1 MESLTHT
8 FSIKALL
15 ILLKSMRRM
24 TIEEVAKEMGEQHG
38 SVTHAIDAVTNA
50 GLVAALTKRSA
61 PYEEEVYLTPIGQRV
76 AEKLKEIE
84 DLMGWT
90 GIGGIS

>member
-15 ILLKSMRRM
+15 VLLKSGRRM
-24 TIEEVAKEMGEQHG
+24 TLEELAKEMGEQHG
-38 SVTHAIDAVTNA
+38 SVTHAVDAVREA
-50 GLVAALTKRSA
+50 GLVAAFARRGT
-61 PYEEEVYLTPIGQRV
+61 PYEEEVYLTPTGRTV

-84 DLMGWT
+84 NLVGWT
-90 GIGGIS
+90 GVGGIS